1 VTLSLGD
8 FMGVTCHACV
18 GGTSIRDEIPKL
30 KGAQIVIGTPGRV
43 SDMITRKFLSRSF
56 WIIKKFE

>member
-1 VTLSLGD
+1 MTLNLGD

-18 GGTSIRDEIPKL
+18 GGTSVRDEIPKL
-30 KGAQIVIGTPGRV
+30 KEAQIVIGSPGRV
-43 SDMITRKFLSRSF
+43 SEMINRKFLSRSF

>member
-1 VTLSLGD
+1 
-8 FMGVTCHACV
+8 MGVTCHACV

-56 WIIKKFE
+56 